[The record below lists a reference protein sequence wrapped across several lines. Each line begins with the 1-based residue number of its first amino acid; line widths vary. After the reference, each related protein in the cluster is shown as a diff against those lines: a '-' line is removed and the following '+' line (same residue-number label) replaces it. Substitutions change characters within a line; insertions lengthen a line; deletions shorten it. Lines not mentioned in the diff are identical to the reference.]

1 MCRIFPDFVP
11 QDGSKLVSAAVNGAA
26 VFHETQTFSN
36 KPVQVQKSDIM
47 KVNVVV
53 EGASIKKD
61 ARRQRIEIAADHIFQ
76 LMAKVLRPFSV
87 GNSIFL

>member
-11 QDGSKLVSAAVNGAA
+11 HDGSKLVSAAVNGAA

-47 KVNVVV
+47 KVNV
-53 EGASIKKD
+53 EAASIKKD

-76 LMAKVLRPFSV
+76 QMAKVLRPFSV

>member
-11 QDGSKLVSAAVNGAA
+11 HDGSKLVSAAVNGAA

-47 KVNVVV
+47 KVNV
-53 EGASIKKD
+53 EALIKKD
-61 ARRQRIEIAADHIFQ
+61 ARQQRIEIAADHIFQ
-76 LMAKVLRPFSV
+76 QMAKVLRPFSV

>member
-11 QDGSKLVSAAVNGAA
+11 HDGSKLVSAAVNGAA

-36 KPVQVQKSDIM
+36 KPVQVQKSDMI
-47 KVNVVV
+47 KVTV
-53 EGASIKKD
+53 EAASIKKD

-76 LMAKVLRPFSV
+76 QMAKVLRPFSV

>member
-11 QDGSKLVSAAVNGAA
+11 HDGSKLVSAAVNGAA

-36 KPVQVQKSDIM
+36 KPVQVQKSDMI
-47 KVNVVV
+47 KVNV
-53 EGASIKKD
+53 EGESIKKD

-76 LMAKVLRPFSV
+76 QMAKVLRPFSV

>member
-11 QDGSKLVSAAVNGAA
+11 HDGSKLVSAAVNGAA

-47 KVNVVV
+47 KVNV
-53 EGASIKKD
+53 EAASIKKD
-61 ARRQRIEIAADHIFQ
+61 TRRQRIEIAADQNFQ
-76 LMAKVLRPFSV
+76 QMAKVLRPFSV

>member
-47 KVNVVV
+47 KVNV
-53 EGASIKKD
+53 EAASIKKD

-76 LMAKVLRPFSV
+76 QMAKVLRPFSV